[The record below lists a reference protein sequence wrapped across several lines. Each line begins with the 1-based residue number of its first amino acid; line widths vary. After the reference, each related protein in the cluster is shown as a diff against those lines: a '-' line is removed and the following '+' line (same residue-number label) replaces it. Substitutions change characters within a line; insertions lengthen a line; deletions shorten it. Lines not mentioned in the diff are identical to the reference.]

1 MTSRTHTYACCSQA
15 CKHSQCASLWQL
27 HIQLTVILG
36 LGKLLLLWLLPKH
49 LAFTFNY
56 CRSECAAKLHTQPDP
71 KGTEGF
77 ILPSVTAQVITPHSR
92 SDYKNYLI
100 RDVHSNDVQSLN
112 GVKTLLQ
119 EELEERPPTIFEI
132 DVEFY
137 RGNKQV
143 WMRSDMMW
151 KRFWVFREVRMCVM
165 VHEKKHKEKE

>member
-15 CKHSQCASLWQL
+15 RKHSQRASLWQL

-36 LGKLLLLWLLPKH
+36 LGKLLLLWLLAKH

-56 CRSECAAKLHTQPDP
+56 CRSECAAKPHTQPDP

-112 GVKTLLQ
+112 GVKLCC
-119 EELEERPPTIFEI
+119 R
-132 DVEFY
+132 
-137 RGNKQV
+137 KS
-143 WMRSDMMW
+143 WKSW
-151 KRFWVFREVRMCVM
+151 KRGPLQSLILMWDFIEAISKYGCVLIWC
-165 VHEKKHKEKE
+165 ERGFEYS